1 MEEEYNSLLENQ
13 TWDLVPLPSGRKLV
27 RCKWVYRT
35 KSAADGQI
43 TRRKARLV
51 AKGFQQV
58 HGIDYDETF
67 APVAKM
73 DSIRL
78 TLAIAAAQ
86 RWEVHQMDVEN
97 AFLHGD
103 LSEEIYM
110 EQPHCFIQ
118 DSSLVCRLKKSLYG
132 LKQAP
137 RAWYAKMDSFLLSQN
152 FERCKSDPNVY
163 MLRRHDSLL
172 ILVLYV
178 DDLLITGS
186 SASAI
191 ATVKRALHDRF
202 LMTDMGPLHFFLG
215 LEISQDATGIK
226 ISQAKYA
233 RDLLERFRMADCKP
247 ALTPFLSGVRL
258 GWSIDRKSTSGY
270 SLSLGSGPIYWSSKK
285 QAAIALS
292 STEAEYR
299 GVVNITIQAL
309 WLQHFLTELGVQ
321 VRQPIVIW
329 CDNQSTFKVCRD
341 PVQRQRTKHIEIHM
355 HYIRDLVHD
364 RVIDLQFCPSAEQ
377 TADIFTKTFTEQ
389 KFRSLRDRLGVK
401 DIVA

>member
-1 MEEEYNSLLENQ
+1 
-13 TWDLVPLPSGRKLV
+13 
-27 RCKWVYRT
+27 
-35 KSAADGQI
+35 
-43 TRRKARLV
+43 
-51 AKGFQQV
+51 
-58 HGIDYDETF
+58 
-67 APVAKM
+67 M
-73 DSIRL
+73 DSIHL
-78 TLAIAAAQ
+78 ALAIATAQ
-86 RWEVHQMDVEN
+86 GWEVHQMDVKN

-110 EQPHCFIQ
+110 EQPHGFIQ

-137 RAWYAKMDSFLLSQN
+137 RAWT
-152 FERCKSDPNVY
+152 
-163 MLRRHDSLL
+163 HDSLL

-178 DDLLITGS
+178 DDLLNTGS
-186 SASAI
+186 STSAI
-191 ATVKRALHDRF
+191 AAVKRALHDRF
-202 LMTDMGPLHFFLG
+202 LMTNMGPLHFFLG

-226 ISQAKYA
+226 LSQDKSDTPLVDSTLYRQLVGSLLYLTHSRPDLSYVVGAVSRYMQEPHELHWNVAKRILRYVQGTITFEIHYA
-233 RDLLERFRMADCKP
+233 AGTALNLLGFTDSDWAGD
-247 ALTPFLSGVRL
+247 
-258 GWSIDRKSTSGY
+258 SIDRKSTSGY
-270 SLSLGSGPIYWSSKK
+270 SLSLGSGPICWSSKK

-292 STEAEYR
+292 SAEAEYR

-321 VRQPIVIW
+321 FRQPIVIW
-329 CDNQSTFKVCRD
+329 CDNQSTLKFCRD

-355 HYIRDLVHD
+355 QYIRDLVHD
-364 RVIDLQFCPSAEQ
+364 QVIDFQFCPSAEQ